1 MSDKFKSNV
10 TFAVAIISLL
20 ICIPFTGSMQV
31 IAALIGVVLIVIS
44 FYYMIKQKIKSI
56 ISFFRGMR

>member
-10 TFAVAIISLL
+10 TFAVAIIALL
-20 ICIPFTGSMQV
+20 IAIPFTGSIQV
-31 IAALIGVVLIVIS
+31 IASLIGVVLIVIS